1 MLLLETI
8 QISGIKIF
16 TGKEFDLAIQKTLEY
31 VLPQR
36 SKQSIKWT
44 TKVTNINININCYK
58 VREFLW
64 NNVLVKMFFSSDM
77 VKRGS
82 SRPYMFWK
90 FARRPKLN
98 LNPFIQSLPPKKH
111 QENWLE
117 KGDVFCCGAWGNG
130 VIRVQETITTIYKEP
145 RIGNISK

>member
-1 MLLLETI
+1 MSDCKTDYMLLLETI

-58 VREFLW
+58 VREFL
-64 NNVLVKMFFSSDM
+64 
-77 VKRGS
+77 
-82 SRPYMFWK
+82 
-90 FARRPKLN
+90 
-98 LNPFIQSLPPKKH
+98 
-111 QENWLE
+111 
-117 KGDVFCCGAWGNG
+117 
-130 VIRVQETITTIYKEP
+130 
-145 RIGNISK
+145 